1 MVSLK
6 ERMKSVLIIGL
17 FLTALLLMQWV
28 MYDDLFASDIDN
40 SDIEF
45 NSTKLSAYISPQSY
59 LVSFGGISY
68 TRVYD
73 VTLQERIWSEIRPVV
88 LNSFEKYDSVESIS
102 RESYIEAFSDES
114 MLLRMPVELT
124 VKEFYSLFSS
134 DTVDESISEINLYEV
149 LLNAKDSKSIYI
161 YDKIN
166 DQYYWI
172 KNDTQIHDISVL
184 VKIVK
189 QLPYVEYRKIS
200 TRFSLESTVDENYDQ
215 KNYELIPFQYS
226 YVVPKVR
233 FTNEIEFVNG
243 EPIGDV
249 QKISASVFG
258 NRMDFVKRLKD
269 ANGSTI
275 LMYGYGDKVLTLSP
289 NGEVLYHKRFDA
301 SSSSNLSF
309 KEAFSIAAG
318 KIENFGIYP
327 SGIYL
332 ADYEI
337 EIGTDITHVFN
348 FNYKINNYSLAKST
362 PALHP
367 IRVEV
372 KGNQVVNVFKNIKLQ
387 VELIESQE
395 MDRLYSI
402 DECISNNFLEVSV
415 YYLQDNNIYDSA
427 LDNIEYYFPIRSEIT
442 KIDMRYSIEG
452 QSGSELMVPTWQVVI
467 SGRTYLFNAYTG
479 TLIKTYR

>member
-17 FLTALLLMQWV
+17 FLTALVLMQWV
-28 MYDDLFASDIDN
+28 MYDDLFASDIDS
-40 SDIEF
+40 SDIEI
-45 NSTKLSAYISPQSY
+45 NSTKLSAYINPQSY
-59 LVSFGGISY
+59 FVSFGGISY

-73 VTLQERIWSEIRPVV
+73 VFLQERIWSEVRPVI
-88 LNSFEKYDSVESIS
+88 LNSLQKYDSVETIT
-102 RESYIEAFSDES
+102 RESYIDAFSDES
-114 MLLRMPVELT
+114 MLLRMPMELT
-124 VKEFYSLFSS
+124 VAEFYSLFSS
-134 DTVDESISEINLYEV
+134 DVIDAPVSGITPYEY
-149 LLNAKDSKSIYI
+149 LLNGNDSKVIYI
-161 YDKIN
+161 RDRKTE
-166 DQYYWI
+166 QYYLLKSNI
-172 KNDTQIHDISVL
+172 QIHDIGAL

-189 QLPYVEYRKIS
+189 QSPYIEYRKIS
-200 TRFSLESTVDENYDQ
+200 TRFSLESTVNENFDRL
-215 KNYELIPFQYS
+215 NYELIPFQYN

-233 FTNEIEFVNG
+233 FTNEILFESG
-243 EPIGDV
+243 ELIGDV
-249 QKISASVFG
+249 QRISGSVFG

-289 NGEVLYHKRFDA
+289 GGEVLYHKRFDA
-301 SSSSNLSF
+301 SVSSNIDF

-318 KIENFGIYP
+318 KIENFGVYP

-332 ADYEI
+332 ADYDFNNGI
-337 EIGTDITHVFN
+337 DTSHVFY
-348 FNYKINNYSLAKST
+348 FGYKINNYSLAET
-362 PALHP
+362 MPDTYP
-367 IRVEV
+367 IRVEIR
-372 KGNQVVNVFKNIKLQ
+372 GNQVINVFKNIKQ
-387 VELIESQE
+387 QAELIDVEE
-395 MDRLYSI
+395 LDRLYSI

-452 QSGSELMVPTWQVVI
+452 QSGSALMVPTWQVVI

>member
-1 MVSLK
+1 MVSFK

-28 MYDDLFASDIDN
+28 MYDDLFATDIDS
-40 SDIEF
+40 SDIEI

-59 LVSFGGISY
+59 FVSFGGISY

-73 VTLQERIWSEIRPVV
+73 VLLQERIWSEIRPVV
-88 LNSFEKYDSVESIS
+88 LNSFEKYDSVETIT

-114 MLLRMPVELT
+114 MLLRMPMELT
-124 VKEFYSLFSS
+124 VSEFYSLFSS
-134 DTVDESISEINLYEV
+134 NAVEGSISEITPYEY
-149 LLNAKDSKSIYI
+149 LLSGNDPRSIYI
-161 YDKIN
+161 HDRKRE
-166 DQYYWI
+166 QYYLV
-172 KNDTQIHDISVL
+172 KNNFQIHDIGAL

-189 QLPYVEYRKIS
+189 QSPYIEYRKIS
-200 TRFSLESTVDENYDQ
+200 TRFSLESTVDENYDRL
-215 KNYELIPFQYS
+215 NYELIPFQYN

-233 FTNEIEFVNG
+233 FRSEIEFADG
-243 EPIGDV
+243 EMIGDV
-249 QKISASVFG
+249 QRISGSVFG

-275 LMYGYGDKVLTLSP
+275 LMYGYGEKVLTLSP
-289 NGEVLYHKRFDA
+289 GGEVLYHKRFDA
-301 SSSSNLSF
+301 SLSSNLNF

-318 KIENFGIYP
+318 KIENFGLYP

-332 ADYEI
+332 ADYVFEN
-337 EIGTDITHVFN
+337 GAVTTHVFY
-348 FNYKINNYSLAKST
+348 FGYKINNYALAETT
-362 PALHP
+362 PDSHP
-367 IRVEV
+367 IRVEI
-372 KGNQVVNVFKNIKLQ
+372 KGNQVVNIFKNIKQQAELVD
-387 VELIESQE
+387 VEE

-452 QSGSELMVPTWQVVI
+452 QSGSALMVPTWQVVI

-479 TLIKTYR
+479 ALIKTYR

>member
-1 MVSLK
+1 MVSLR

-28 MYDDLFASDIDN
+28 MYDDLFASDIDS
-40 SDIEF
+40 SDIEI
-45 NSTKLSAYISPQSY
+45 NSTKLSAYINPQSY
-59 LVSFGGISY
+59 FVSFGGISY

-73 VTLQERIWSEIRPVV
+73 VMLQERIWSEIRPVV
-88 LNSFEKYDSVESIS
+88 LNSFKKYDSMEIIT
-102 RESYIEAFSDES
+102 RESYIEAFSNES
-114 MLLRMPVELT
+114 MLLRMPMELT
-124 VKEFYSLFSS
+124 VAEFYSLFSS
-134 DTVDESISEINLYEV
+134 DVVDASISKITPYEY
-149 LLNAKDSKSIYI
+149 LLNGNDSSKIYV
-161 YDKIN
+161 YDRKA
-166 DQYYWI
+166 DQYYMMSS
-172 KNDTQIHDISVL
+172 DVQIHDIGAL

-189 QLPYVEYRKIS
+189 QSPYIEYRKIS
-200 TRFSLESTVDENYDQ
+200 TRFSLESTVDEKYDRL
-215 KNYELIPFQYS
+215 NYELIPFQYS

-233 FTNEIEFVNG
+233 FSNEIEFLDG
-243 EPIGDV
+243 EMIGDI
-249 QKISASVFG
+249 QRISGSVFG

-301 SSSSNLSF
+301 ALSSNLDF

-318 KIENFGIYP
+318 KIENFGLYP

-332 ADYEI
+332 ADYDFEN
-337 EIGTDITHVFN
+337 GTDTTHVFY
-348 FNYKINNYSLAKST
+348 FGYRVNNYSLAETT
-362 PALHP
+362 PDSHP
-367 IRVEV
+367 IRVEIR
-372 KGNQVVNVFKNIKLQ
+372 GNQVVNVYKDIKQ
-387 VELIESQE
+387 PIELIDVEE

-452 QSGSELMVPTWQVVI
+452 QSGSALMVPTWQVVI